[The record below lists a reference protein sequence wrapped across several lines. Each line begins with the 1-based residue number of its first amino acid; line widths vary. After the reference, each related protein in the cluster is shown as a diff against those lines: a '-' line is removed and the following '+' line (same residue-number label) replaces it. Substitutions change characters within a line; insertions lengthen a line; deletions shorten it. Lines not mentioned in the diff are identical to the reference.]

1 MSSEFVLVDTNVWIY
16 AANRSADQHAAALG
30 VRKAAI
36 AGTIAACVTTQILF
50 EYVATVSNPKRVQ
63 APIDAAAAWS
73 AAAKI
78 KTLFPVLSVPD
89 DLFARA
95 SELGTN
101 LGLKGA
107 DVFDLA
113 IAITALHH
121 KVTEVY
127 TFDPAVFS
135 RVPSITVRTP

>member
-1 MSSEFVLVDTNVWIY
+1 M
-16 AANRSADQHAAALG
+16 
-30 VRKAAI
+30 
-36 AGTIAACVTTQILF
+36 
-50 EYVATVSNPKRVQ
+50 SNPKRVK
-63 APIDAAAAWS
+63 APVDAAAAWS
-73 AAAKI
+73 AAGKLEM
-78 KTLFPVLSVPD
+78 LFPVLSVPD

-107 DVFDLA
+107 DIFDLA

-127 TFDPAVFS
+127 TFDPVVFS
-135 RVPSITVRTP
+135 RVPGITVRTP